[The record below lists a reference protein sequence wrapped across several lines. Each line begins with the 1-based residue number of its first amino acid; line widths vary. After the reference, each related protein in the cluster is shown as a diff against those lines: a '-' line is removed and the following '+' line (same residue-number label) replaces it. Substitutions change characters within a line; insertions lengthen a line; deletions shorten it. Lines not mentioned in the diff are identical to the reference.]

1 MVPMQEEEE
10 DIIDSEMEEQWQ
22 QFRVLH
28 QIGDASWTGLHG
40 SQCGFYGI
48 RGDITSGKLS
58 QFAMENHH
66 F

>member
-1 MVPMQEEEE
+1 
-10 DIIDSEMEEQWQ
+10 MEEQWQ